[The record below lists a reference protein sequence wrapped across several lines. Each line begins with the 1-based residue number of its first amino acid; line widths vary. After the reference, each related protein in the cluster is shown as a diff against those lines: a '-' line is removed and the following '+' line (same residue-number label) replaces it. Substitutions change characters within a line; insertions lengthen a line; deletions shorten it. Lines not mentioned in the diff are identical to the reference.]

1 MDLRIDSIHH
11 LHQGGARFLTIAS
24 VLLRFGLAD
33 QLERFEPGFVKR
45 WLRHEDVG
53 DLAGLPLGER
63 ARLAC
68 EELGPTFIK
77 IGQILS
83 TRPDVVSPAV
93 AAELAKLQS
102 STPAEPFE
110 DVRSVVEESLGR
122 SLEEL
127 FRFFNPVPLASAS
140 IGQVH
145 VAELPDGQEV
155 VVKVRH
161 SGLEARVRTDF
172 DVVMALAEFLN
183 EHDDRLRAFQLPI
196 VAEEVRRTLLAELD
210 FRSERRHMER
220 FQRSFE
226 EDPSVVIPALY
237 GRLCSDSVLTMELL
251 PGYSIGER
259 DRLERD
265 GHDRS
270 RLARD
275 GARIFLE
282 MVFRDGVFHA
292 DPHPGNLLVLPDG
305 RIGLLD
311 FGMVA
316 YLGEELRDHLV
327 DLLVAF
333 VRRDSHALARA
344 VEELASVPG
353 TADRSRLRRDLSEFQ
368 SQVSGVP
375 LEELST
381 TATLND
387 FTGLLRRHRILLP
400 APVSMLVKVL
410 VMLDGTSQSLDRNV
424 SVLELV
430 QPYCE
435 ELIQRRSGIRAVA
448 GRAARMTREW
458 VRVSERVPTLLDDLA
473 RRLERGQMHVDLV
486 HTGLE
491 TTVNRLVSGI
501 LCAAML
507 LGGAVLWALR
517 APPVIFGIPIVG
529 VLASSL
535 ALVHGLRLL
544 FQIRSR
550 S

>member
-11 LHQGGARFLTIAS
+11 LHRGGTRFLEIAS

-33 QLERFEPGFVKR
+33 QLERFEPRLVKR

-53 DLAGLPLGER
+53 ALAGLPLGER

-68 EELGPTFIK
+68 EELGPTFVK

-93 AAELAKLQS
+93 AEELAKLQ
-102 STPAEPFE
+102 TWVPADPIE
-110 DVRSVVEESLGR
+110 DVRSAVEESLGGK
-122 SLEEL
+122 LEEH
-127 FRFFNPVPLASAS
+127 FAFFSPVPLASAS

-145 VAELPDGQEV
+145 VARLHDGQEV

-161 SGLEARVRTDF
+161 PGLEARVRTDF
-172 DVVMALAEFLN
+172 DVVMALADFFN
-183 EHDDRLRAFQLPI
+183 EHDDRLRAFQLPV

-226 EDPSVVIPALY
+226 GDPSVVIPGVHA
-237 GRLCSDSVLTMELL
+237 RLCSDRVLTMEFLH
-251 PGYSIGER
+251 GYSIG
-259 DRLERD
+259 DRAKLELD
-265 GHDRS
+265 GQDRAQ
-270 RLARD
+270 LARD
-275 GARIFLE
+275 GARIFLD

-292 DPHPGNLLVLPDG
+292 DPHPGNLLVLTDG

-316 YLGEELRDHLV
+316 YLGDDLRDHLV

-333 VRRDSHALARA
+333 VSRDSQSLARA
-344 VEELASVPG
+344 VEELASVPVK
-353 TADRSRLRRDLSEFQ
+353 ADRARLRRDLAEFHA
-368 SQVSGVP
+368 QVSGVP
-375 LEELST
+375 LEDLST

-387 FTGLLRRHRILLP
+387 FTGLLRRHQILLP

-410 VMLDGTSQSLDRNV
+410 VMLDGTSQSLDRSV

-435 ELIQRRSGIRAVA
+435 ELIRRRSGIRAAA
-448 GRAARMTREW
+448 GRAVRVTREW
-458 VRVSERVPTLLDDLA
+458 VRVTERVPALLDDLA
-473 RRLERGQMHVDLV
+473 RRVERGQMQVDLV
-486 HTGLE
+486 HSGLE

-507 LGGAVLWALR
+507 LGGAILWALR
-517 APPVIFGIPIVG
+517 APPVIFGIPVVG
-529 VLASSL
+529 VLASTL
-535 ALVHGLRLL
+535 AFVHGLRLL
-544 FQIRSR
+544 FQLRSR
-550 S
+550 R